1 MKHCF
6 ILLAAILAM
15 PIAASAQDD
24 GWPEVQKTQELI
36 LTEAPEKMSD
46 DQIFDVVEQAPSF
59 PEMVFTRTINFE
71 TGQVEKYKLSG
82 FDALKVWLSKN
93 VHYPPVAEENGVQGT
108 VLCSFVVERDGT
120 ISNAR
125 VAREVDPSLNREALR
140 VVKSMPKWIPGK
152 QNGKTVRVKYT
163 IPISFKLQ

>member
-1 MKHCF
+1 MKHYF

-24 GWPEVQKTQELI
+24 GWPKVQKTQELI

-46 DQIFDVVEQAPSF
+46 DRIFDVVEQMPSF
-59 PEMVFTRTINFE
+59 PEMEFTRTINFE

-82 FDALKVWLSKN
+82 FDAFKVWLSKN

-108 VLCSFVVERDGT
+108 VLCSFIVECDGS
-120 ISNAR
+120 ISTVNLAR
-125 VAREVDPSLNREALR
+125 GVDPSLNKEAVR
-140 VVKSMPKWIPGK
+140 VVKSMPKWVPGK
-152 QNGKTVRVKYT
+152 QNGKAVRVKYT
-163 IPISFKLQ
+163 VPITFKLQ

>member
-1 MKHCF
+1 MKHYF

-82 FDALKVWLSKN
+82 SEALKKWLSQN
-93 VHYPPVAEENGVQGT
+93 LQYPPIAMENGHQGT
-108 VLCSFVVERDGT
+108 VRCSFVVERDGA

-125 VAREVDPSLNREALR
+125 VARGVDPSLD
-140 VVKSMPKWIPGK
+140 K
-152 QNGKTVRVKYT
+152 
-163 IPISFKLQ
+163 